1 MKTNFKRKWQK
12 RISIFLCFAMLLTS
26 LFVGSVITAGAYSQ
40 AKFYTSTTGT
50 SGTFTLKGSASLTSG
65 SDGYLDIDMTAN
77 QTLYFYIQGD
87 SNNNYWGCDSPIPLI
102 SEYNLGAYYNSS
114 DAVSHKATF
123 TSTSAGTYRFTVTGL
138 TGSAKI
144 RITQVS
150 IEETTA
156 ATSASSSS
164 SSSGESGTSISSL
177 PTESSASGKLIF
189 NSNSSGKAQ
198 SAWLWKGT
206 GNGKCYALTNKGT
219 VGTRYLSE
227 KALSGVNHSD
237 AGSGD
242 PRAIP
247 FKYAYSDGSSPTWSN
262 RLTDENCHFGSGTT
276 SGTITDDNW
285 YAYISSSS
293 SANNRK
299 SWQNF
304 VHVGSTFKANNS
316 TSNSTILLGQNIS
329 LAHSSITG
337 TLAAN
342 TTYGGSTTRHYTY
355 AYKGP
360 DNNYYRIG
368 NEKRTDATVTFTPT
382 TAGTYTFYGFISDA
396 WDYETKLARTITV
409 TVENSHTINFSASS
423 GGSISPN
430 GSQKVGVTTKTN
442 VTATAN
448 AGYEFSNWSTSG
460 VTMSNDAAS
469 GDGRTAKVVSTADG
483 SVRANFVAK
492 KTYAITTA
500 SNNKRLGTV
509 SVSPS
514 SAYAGQEVTITPNE
528 DSGTF
533 SSVKITKT
541 SDGTDVTSSV
551 SYNSTTKKFTMP
563 AYAVTVTGT
572 FTEFTG
578 GNTRF
583 YYNSYGDNGQPA
595 STHYAKAMTEAKVS
609 GETFS
614 YYHVTGRTETDQ
626 LFTVS
631 YDSPKYNNYDCFFE
645 IYKDWESSGV
655 SALFYATDGKNL
667 GGWTNMTWVE
677 DKTSTKKFKT
687 AIPDGARS
695 VRFKN
700 NAGNDETDELFFTS
714 GNNGWY
720 HTGDNF
726 KAVTGYN
733 QSNPVSNKFYENFY
747 GENKYTDNFS
757 TGGFYDHGAN
767 RGEEHKY
774 IKPKGLDESQR
785 GDYYILVLYENKTY
799 TINGETHK
807 VTKNPEIIWSPTLP
821 GAVETVT
828 VYAKDGTVRWSGD
841 SPTTTNGKL
850 GDTVITNDST
860 TYPGVSNITS
870 NNGTGNASDC
880 NYQTAKV
887 EKGMKFQVTTTVE
900 SEFRATHYVKAFMVN
915 GKGYKFFTHSNNG
928 VYTMEYTVPEE
939 FDGKTIEITPVYF
952 LKDESDTVT
961 FKIDGF
967 DPTIQTTGKWGTTL
981 YAYPFYAET
990 VAGYQSAFYGYP
1002 GQPVIEDNGKYYIQ
1016 IPIHN
1021 SNPADTNSTVVR
1033 GITLSNGYL
1042 DDVHKVC
1049 ESTYVTDHRQTYDY
1063 DDFYKIYNEKHP
1075 DNITFAFK
1083 YKGSD
1088 VNPSYP
1094 NNATR
1099 EQKIAAERNAGNNKR
1114 ASFTDSSYASKFEQL
1129 KNYHGQIVNIFGTV
1143 LDSVTDAKTL
1153 YAISDGYWYN
1163 NAGSFGTEWCVF
1175 NKSGNTYTYKGEIVP
1190 SALSFNNAD
1199 SFDKAAYA
1207 QTDDTSHGKE
1217 MLSSYKAFYNTL
1229 KASYSDYQVK
1239 IIYEENIKGGNY
1251 KRINATNNQEA
1262 EGEDTAY
1269 RLDGRWTYS
1278 NDDDIINANI
1288 QIRYLDLTHSDI
1300 KDSTADTFGGAATS
1314 SAEKPVGD
1322 TTGAVAYFTNSDLNQ
1337 ASESYQ
1343 NKMATGN
1350 VIGNKNKEFTFTTA
1364 ISTPKTYNYVFQGW
1378 YLLKD
1383 GKYSP
1388 MSKASS
1394 PMNATETYVAL
1405 YRQSSDST
1413 ITVSHNLMSGSGAGL
1428 TEVKLEVSGSAN
1440 SSYDKVYDFSAEPI
1454 TATID
1459 TGSTVIVTLSSTS
1472 AGANTFNGWYNSDG
1486 TLLDN
1491 GGSDNGTVVKG
1502 AAKQVTL
1509 TSSDLFTGATPKIR
1523 SKEYLSDFHNV
1534 TRTFKAIFNYTNRFN
1549 ESKKYTVKT
1558 VLDTYYVAANP
1569 TTSLDSKIS
1578 EGVTL
1583 KQWIKDNAPKMI
1595 DLYGKTIKWTMTDT
1609 AMTSGFNA
1617 SENKININSA
1627 TEAKKWKVIVETHSD
1642 GDVDNNST
1650 KNLTTVTDITD
1661 NTYVEKSAGVYFTPE
1676 NNAKFSYWSVF
1687 ALDIKTGEPKNDN
1700 ELLRIYN
1707 YEFKAKIAGDYYIKA
1722 IYTPGTVTKASVQDA
1737 VYSREVYD
1745 IDEEG
1750 NTKKDDLYADFIY
1763 SYMSERNSIEL
1774 KNNTYYI
1781 SGIAAELS
1789 QGTTVP
1795 AGSNKAVDYSEYTFN
1810 SNDSTILGFVE
1821 NIVTASTANG
1831 AKIGNYTY
1839 TEDGK
1844 ADDKRVVYSYPID
1857 NSKYNNFNRG
1867 DLGIR
1872 FDKDSNWNKYIM
1884 KAYYYVKNVNTGEV
1898 QISEPVYFCLH
1909 NTKVTV
1915 YATSNS
1921 IVES

>member
-1 MKTNFKRKWQK
+1 
-12 RISIFLCFAMLLTS
+12 
-26 LFVGSVITAGAYSQ
+26 
-40 AKFYTSTTGT
+40 
-50 SGTFTLKGSASLTSG
+50 
-65 SDGYLDIDMTAN
+65 
-77 QTLYFYIQGD
+77 
-87 SNNNYWGCDSPIPLI
+87 
-102 SEYNLGAYYNSS
+102 
-114 DAVSHKATF
+114 
-123 TSTSAGTYRFTVTGL
+123 
-138 TGSAKI
+138 
-144 RITQVS
+144 
-150 IEETTA
+150 
-156 ATSASSSS
+156 
-164 SSSGESGTSISSL
+164 
-177 PTESSASGKLIF
+177 
-189 NSNSSGKAQ
+189 
-198 SAWLWKGT
+198 
-206 GNGKCYALTNKGT
+206 
-219 VGTRYLSE
+219 
-227 KALSGVNHSD
+227 
-237 AGSGD
+237 
-242 PRAIP
+242 
-247 FKYAYSDGSSPTWSN
+247 
-262 RLTDENCHFGSGTT
+262 
-276 SGTITDDNW
+276 
-285 YAYISSSS
+285 
-293 SANNRK
+293 
-299 SWQNF
+299 
-304 VHVGSTFKANNS
+304 
-316 TSNSTILLGQNIS
+316 
-329 LAHSSITG
+329 
-337 TLAAN
+337 
-342 TTYGGSTTRHYTY
+342 
-355 AYKGP
+355 
-360 DNNYYRIG
+360 
-368 NEKRTDATVTFTPT
+368 
-382 TAGTYTFYGFISDA
+382 
-396 WDYETKLARTITV
+396 
-409 TVENSHTINFSASS
+409 
-423 GGSISPN
+423 
-430 GSQKVGVTTKTN
+430 
-442 VTATAN
+442 
-448 AGYEFSNWSTSG
+448 
-460 VTMSNDAAS
+460 MSNDAAS

-1153 YAISDGYWYN
+1153 YVISDGYWYN

-1175 NKSGNTYTYKGEIVP
+1175 TKSGNTYTYKGEIVP

>member
-102 SEYNLGAYYNSS
+102 SEYNLVAYYNSS

-1153 YAISDGYWYN
+1153 YVISDGYWYN

-1175 NKSGNTYTYKGEIVP
+1175 TKSGNTYTYKGEIVP

>member
-1 MKTNFKRKWQK
+1 
-12 RISIFLCFAMLLTS
+12 MLLTS

-102 SEYNLGAYYNSS
+102 SEYNLVAYYNSS

-1153 YAISDGYWYN
+1153 YVISDGYWYN

-1175 NKSGNTYTYKGEIVP
+1175 TKSGNTYTYKGEIVP